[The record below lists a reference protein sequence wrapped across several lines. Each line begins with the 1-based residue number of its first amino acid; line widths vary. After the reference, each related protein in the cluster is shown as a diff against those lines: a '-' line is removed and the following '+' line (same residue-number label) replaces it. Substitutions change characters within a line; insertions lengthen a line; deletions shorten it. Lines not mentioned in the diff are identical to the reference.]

1 MLFLLLLTNSASTCP
16 WHFCNLGPA
25 LYWSPELA
33 EIYQLCIVADEPTRS
48 QEVFSSTESSDE
60 DEDDFEDE
68 GDTNEGEDE
77 QEEEEEEDD
86 DEVFVL
92 QSDLNFP
99 PKQKLQQQQVK
110 KKRNGEISPPSFAA
124 AAAFP
129 PGKNNSAA
137 NHGVKMVEGLGGDV
151 ADVLEVGHD
160 LCLHYPPCA
169 GYSDVAGNRKSIF
182 KVVYFL

>member
-1 MLFLLLLTNSASTCP
+1 M
-16 WHFCNLGPA
+16 
-25 LYWSPELA
+25 
-33 EIYQLCIVADEPTRS
+33 CIVADEPTRS

-124 AAAFP
+124 ATAAAAFP

-160 LCLHYPPCA
+160 LCA
-169 GYSDVAGNRKSIF
+169 GYSDVAGNRKRTSLKSIF
-182 KVVYFL
+182 PLGDNSWEILTVVEAHSICHCNVYILIEI